1 MKKTGMSNMYHPW
14 TEKDDTY
21 LKNHYPTTNNKNI
34 AKALGR
40 SEFTITQ
47 RAWKLKLKK
56 AKMFEWDDENTQKM
70 LELRKTHST
79 KQVSEIM
86 GIGEKKIRN
95 RLHYLN
101 LIGYEQKQ
109 FKPGKNRWL
118 NILGAINE

>member
-1 MKKTGMSNMYHPW
+1 MKKTGMPNMYHQW

-21 LKNHYPTTNNKNI
+21 LKNNYPTTDNKNM

-118 NILGAINE
+118 NILGEINE